1 MSSPPERPRP
11 LVGIVVLNYRNF
23 ADTVA
28 CLRSLANA
36 TYPRIETIVVD
47 NDSRNDS
54 LAQIRQGLGWRP
66 ADGAVLAEAE
76 IGAGARLPGTR
87 FFVQAAGNRGYAAGN
102 NLGLRLALARGC
114 DYVLV
119 LNNDTEVHPDF
130 LEPLVAYAE
139 AHPELAGVGPKI
151 LNPAGRVDSH
161 CARRRPDLGFYFFS
175 TGIGR
180 KLWPGNPWRRRHF
193 YEGEYAFD
201 RPMEVDVLSGS
212 CMLLRRAAL
221 EQVGLFDETT
231 FLYQEELI
239 LHEKFRA
246 RGWRQAIVP
255 ESVIVHKGGQSTLRE
270 MPAHIRKAARA
281 SLLYYLKHYRHCGWP
296 TRLAIVGILSA
307 PRRMFGRGRTRPVI
321 QESGG
326 RP

>member
-1 MSSPPERPRP
+1 MNDSAPSAAPKIG
-11 LVGIVVLNYRNF
+11 VVVLNYRNY

-28 CLRSLANA
+28 CLRSLAGA
-36 TYPRIETIVVD
+36 TYPRIETVVVD

-54 LAQIRQGLGWRP
+54 LAQIRAGLGWNP
-66 ADGAVLAEAE
+66 ADCPTVDEAE
-76 IGAGARLPGTR
+76 LARGAALPGTR
-87 FFVQAAGNRGYAAGN
+87 FFVQAARNRGYAAGN

-114 DYVLV
+114 GYALV
-119 LNNDTEVHPDF
+119 LNNDTEVRPDF
-130 LEPLVAYAE
+130 LEPLVAHAE

-151 LNPAGRVDSH
+151 LNPAGRVEPH

-212 CMLLRRAAL
+212 CMLLRRVAL

-255 ESVIVHKGGQSTLRE
+255 ASVIVHKGGQATLRE
-270 MPAHIRKAARA
+270 LPAHIRKSAQD
-281 SLLYYLKHYRHCGWP
+281 SLLYYLKHYRRYGWF
-296 TRLAIVGILSA
+296 TRQAILGVVGA
-307 PRRMFGRGRTRPVI
+307 PRRLFGRGRTRALI
-321 QESGG
+321 QDSGG
-326 RP
+326 QP

>member
-1 MSSPPERPRP
+1 MSPPPERPLP
-11 LVGIVVLNYRNF
+11 KVGVVVLNYRNF

-54 LAQIRQGLGWRP
+54 LAQIRAGLGWNLADCP
-66 ADGAVLAEAE
+66 AVDEAE
-76 IGAGARLPGTR
+76 LDRGASLPGSR

-119 LNNDTEVHPDF
+119 LNNDTEVRPDF
-130 LEPLVAYAE
+130 LEPLVAHAE

-151 LNPAGRVDSH
+151 LNPAGRVESH
-161 CARRRPDLGFYFFS
+161 CARRRPELGFYFMS

-180 KLWPGNPWRRRHF
+180 KLWPNNPWRRRHF
-193 YEGEYAFD
+193 YAGEYAYD
-201 RPMEVDVLSGS
+201 RPKDVDVLSGS
-212 CMLLRRAAL
+212 CMLLRREAL

-246 RGWRQAIVP
+246 QGWRQAIVP
-255 ESVIVHKGGQSTLRE
+255 VSAIVHKGGQSTLRE
-270 MPAHIRKAARA
+270 QPAHIRKAAQD
-281 SLLYYLKHYRHCGWP
+281 SLLYYLAHYRHYGWL
-296 TRLAIVGILSA
+296 TRLAIVGVVSA
-307 PRRMFGRGRTRPVI
+307 PRRLFGRGRTQAVI
-321 QESGG
+321 PEPEG

>member
-1 MSSPPERPRP
+1 MNAGIPPSAPK
-11 LVGIVVLNYRNF
+11 VGVVVLNYRNF

-28 CLRSLANA
+28 CLRSLAA
-36 TYPRIETIVVD
+36 VPYPRLETIVVD

-54 LAQIRQGLGWRP
+54 LTRIRAELGLAA
-66 ADGAVLAEAE
+66 ADGFVLAEAE
-76 IGAGARLPGTR
+76 LAAGARRPGA
-87 FFVQAAGNRGYAAGN
+87 FFLLQAARNRGYAAGN
-102 NLGLRLALARGC
+102 NLGLRLALARDC

-119 LNNDTEVHPDF
+119 LNNDTEVRPDF
-130 LEPLVAYAE
+130 LEPLVAHAE

-151 LNPAGRVDSH
+151 LNPAGRVESH

-212 CMLLRRAAL
+212 CMLLRRSAL

-255 ESVIVHKGGQSTLRE
+255 QSVIVHKGGQSTLRE
-270 MPAHIRKAARA
+270 MPAHIRKAARD
-281 SLLYYLKHYRHCGWP
+281 SLLYYLKHYRRYGWL
-296 TRLAIVGILSA
+296 TRLAIVGLLSA
-307 PRRMFGRGRTRPVI
+307 PRRLFGRGRTRAAIP
-321 QESGG
+321 ESGG

>member
-1 MSSPPERPRP
+1 MNAGFPPSAPQ
-11 LVGIVVLNYRNF
+11 VAVVVLNYRNF

-28 CLRSLANA
+28 CLRSLAA
-36 TYPRIETIVVD
+36 VPYPCLETIVVD

-54 LAQIRQGLGWRP
+54 LARIRAELGWNP
-66 ADGAVLAEAE
+66 ADCPTVEEAE
-76 IGAGARLPGTR
+76 LVRAAALPGSR
-87 FFVQAAGNRGYAAGN
+87 FFVQAARNRGYAAGN
-102 NLGLRLALARGC
+102 NLGLRLALARDC
-114 DYVLV
+114 DYALV
-119 LNNDTEVHPDF
+119 LNNDTEVRPDF
-130 LEPLVAYAE
+130 LEPLVAHAE

-151 LNPAGRVDSH
+151 LNPAGRVESH
-161 CARRRPDLGFYFFS
+161 CARRRPDLGFYIFS

-201 RPMEVDVLSGS
+201 RPREVDVLSGS

-221 EQVGLFDETT
+221 EQVGLFDEAT

-255 ESVIVHKGGQSTLRE
+255 QSVIMHKGGQATLRE

-281 SLLYYLKHYRHCGWP
+281 SLLYYLKQYRRYGWP

-307 PRRMFGRGRTRPVI
+307 PRRLFGRGRTQPAI
-321 QESGG
+321 PESGG

>member
-1 MSSPPERPRP
+1 MNASFPPSAPK
-11 LVGIVVLNYRNF
+11 VAVVVLNYRNF
-23 ADTVA
+23 ADTAA
-28 CLRSLANA
+28 CLRSLARVA
-36 TYPRIETIVVD
+36 YPRLETIVVD

-54 LAQIRQGLGWRP
+54 LARIRADLGWNP
-66 ADGAVLAEAE
+66 AECSTVEEAE
-76 IGAGARLPGTR
+76 LAAESRQAGSVFL
-87 FFVQAAGNRGYAAGN
+87 VQAARNRGYAAGN

-114 DYVLV
+114 DYALV
-119 LNNDTEVHPDF
+119 LNNDTEVRPDF
-130 LEPLVAYAE
+130 LEPLVAHAE

-151 LNPAGRVDSH
+151 LNPAGRVEGH

-239 LHEKFRA
+239 LHEKLRA

-255 ESVIVHKGGQSTLRE
+255 QSVIVHKGGQSTMRE
-270 MPAHIRKAARA
+270 MPAHIRQAARA
-281 SLLYYLKHYRHCGWP
+281 SLLYYLAHYRHYGWL
-296 TRLAIVGILSA
+296 TRTAIVGMLSA
-307 PRRMFGRGRTRPVI
+307 PRRLFGRGRSRPAI
-321 QESGG
+321 PESGG